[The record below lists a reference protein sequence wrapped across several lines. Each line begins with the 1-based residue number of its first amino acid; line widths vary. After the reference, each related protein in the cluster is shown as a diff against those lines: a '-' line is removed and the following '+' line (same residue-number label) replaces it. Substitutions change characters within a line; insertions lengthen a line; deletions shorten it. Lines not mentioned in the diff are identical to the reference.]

1 LPAGAPVF
9 FVSKK
14 NSTLRLCVNFRG
26 LNLITRKNSHPLPL
40 ISESIDSLAGAQYF
54 TKLDMREAYHR
65 LWVASGNEWKTAF
78 RMRYGHYEYTIV
90 PFGLVNAPAE
100 FQEHINTVVR
110 KYLNLFCIAYLED
123 IVVYSNLLE
132 EYGEHVK
139 IILVKLQEVGQYLK
153 LAKYEFNM

>member
-1 LPAGAPVF
+1 
-9 FVSKK
+9 
-14 NSTLRLCVNFRG
+14 
-26 LNLITRKNSHPLPL
+26 
-40 ISESIDSLAGAQYF
+40 
-54 TKLDMREAYHR
+54 MREAYHR